1 MEAYTIFAEV
11 YDLFMDNIDY
21 SGWADYI
28 RKLLREHGIE
38 ETGWCWIWDAE
49 PEP

>member
-28 RKLLREHGIE
+28 IRLLREHGVKE
-38 ETGWCWIWDAE
+38 GLVLDL
-49 PEP
+49 